1 MSGKKRTPKPQPAR
15 RTSGEG
21 VPKTSRD
28 GPETAELKAE
38 PRRGRRPATAR
49 INRSTR
55 TARDP
60 EGL

>member
-1 MSGKKRTPKPQPAR
+1 MSGKKSPPKRQTAR

-21 VPKTSRD
+21 VPKSSRD
-28 GPETAELKAE
+28 GPETAELKAA